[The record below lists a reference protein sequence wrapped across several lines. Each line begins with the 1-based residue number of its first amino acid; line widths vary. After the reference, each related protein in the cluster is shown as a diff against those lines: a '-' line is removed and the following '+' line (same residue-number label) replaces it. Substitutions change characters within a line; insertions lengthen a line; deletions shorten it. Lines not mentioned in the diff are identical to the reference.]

1 MLPYTQRQFFF
12 FFSPFL
18 HYAPPYH
25 VLVVIVSNFFATAS
39 HNLSFLQ
46 VFKSVILYLTIY
58 LTLFLGDTIISVSRS
73 KISRLNF
80 HPFYEGFL
88 RISHKVTQVRA
99 FPIKTLMMSKSAL
112 ALGPDHESQSKSRI
126 FYYLLLHAFLV
137 CHHLNSPSPLSHDS
151 GWRKVVCI
159 KIAVMAAFNIWP
171 LAMAK
176 NIVTFKPKCIKPLPW
191 KESKLGTPMHTYV
204 FTLSAM

>member
-1 MLPYTQRQFFF
+1 MLPYSTQRQFFF

-25 VLVVIVSNFFATAS
+25 VLVVIVSNFFARLLLTTCRFFGLS
-39 HNLSFLQ
+39 PECHPLSYNLLDTF
-46 VFKSVILYLTIY
+46 F
-58 LTLFLGDTIISVSRS
+58 GDTTRETIISQSYES
-73 KISRLNF
+73 IKDLELGLNF

-191 KESKLGTPMHTYV
+191 KKVS
-204 FTLSAM
+204 

>member
-1 MLPYTQRQFFF
+1 MLPYTPRQFFLLCTMLLRPTM
-12 FFSPFL
+12 SW
-18 HYAPPYH
+18 
-25 VLVVIVSNFFATAS
+25 S
-39 HNLSFLQ
+39 LSFPTFLPLLLTTCRFFRSLRVSSFILQ
-46 VFKSVILYLTIY
+46 STWHF
-58 LTLFLGDTIISVSRS
+58 FLGDTIISVSRS

-112 ALGPDHESQSKSRI
+112 ALGSDHESQSKSRI

-191 KESKLGTPMHTYV
+191 KENKLGTPIHT
-204 FTLSAM
+204 

>member
-1 MLPYTQRQFFF
+1 M
-12 FFSPFL
+12 
-18 HYAPPYH
+18 
-25 VLVVIVSNFFATAS
+25 
-39 HNLSFLQ
+39 
-46 VFKSVILYLTIY
+46 
-58 LTLFLGDTIISVSRS
+58 SRS

-191 KESKLGTPMHTYV
+191 KESNLGTPLHQCIRSTYLLCQQCDIKSDLCSEKS
-204 FTLSAM
+204 TLQLLLVVEVLSYCNLHRM

>member
-1 MLPYTQRQFFF
+1 MPYNTVTIFY
-12 FFSPFL
+12 FFSPPCPARYRF
-18 HYAPPYH
+18 A
-25 VLVVIVSNFFATAS
+25 NFFAPPLLLTTCRFPLV
-39 HNLSFLQ
+39 LSPCRKIQL
-46 VFKSVILYLTIY
+46 VILNPLSWSHG
-58 LTLFLGDTIISVSRS
+58 LRNFLSSETRS
-73 KISRLNF
+73 KIELGLNF

-191 KESKLGTPMHTYV
+191 KESKLGTPMHT
-204 FTLSAM
+204 